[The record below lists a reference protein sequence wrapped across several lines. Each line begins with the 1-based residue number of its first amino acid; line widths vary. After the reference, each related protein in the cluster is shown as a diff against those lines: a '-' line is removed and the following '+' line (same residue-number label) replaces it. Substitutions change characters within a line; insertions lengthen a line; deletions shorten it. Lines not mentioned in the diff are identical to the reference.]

1 MIIELVYTQVWN
13 DNVLCQKEKNLELML
28 IYTKLTNFY
37 EGVNNI
43 KIKLGLQRLVL
54 YTYVKEQLI
63 NPFKYTLHFQVISI

>member
-1 MIIELVYTQVWN
+1 MFIELIYTQVWN
-13 DNVLCQKEKNLELML
+13 DNVLRQEEKNLELML
-28 IYTKLTNFY
+28 IYTKLTKFY

-43 KIKLGLQRLVL
+43 KTKLGLQRLVL

>member
-28 IYTKLTNFY
+28 IYTKLTKFY

-43 KIKLGLQRLVL
+43 KTKLGLQRLVL
-54 YTYVKEQLI
+54 YTYVKE
-63 NPFKYTLHFQVISI
+63 